1 MQLGLDKE
9 VSLVCLNTSSGQVMT
24 GVTFATHYPLEFV
37 PKAYVSEPELLHDKD
52 MDLPRCRFKT
62 LVENTAVLNRVFPDV
77 QLPELGESTMGY
89 FMFSLLTARNETS
102 VYSPCGSSTWTLL
115 VGLHRCYRALH

>member
-9 VSLVCLNTSSGQVMT
+9 ASLVCLNTSSGQVMT
-24 GVTFATHYPLEFV
+24 DVTFATHYPLEFV

-52 MDLPRCRFKT
+52 MYLPRCRFKT

-77 QLPELGESTMGY
+77 QLPELGE
-89 FMFSLLTARNETS
+89 SLLTARNETS